1 MKNSLPGMVA
11 ALTLLTSCNVLEEA
25 QSPLEAM
32 TAAVRLGPHE
42 KCDGRPKFFLVDEV
56 AEASLAEMVPFERL
70 EMVLNGRRSAEKCS
84 HFAIARLIVNR
95 PDAILVYPSS
105 SEVTGVT
112 TNFIYTPWTGM
123 FTTASAQSQTGLVA
137 YAMRAARC
145 RLPFEMDRSSGFVR
159 TIHDRDAAPELL
171 EGDTITL
178 IQGTD
183 ARVPKEWPQW
193 GFYGSWLDLSRGDT
207 IAIEWIRPGKGKMT
221 GTANMIDPL
230 SPHLQASDSISTKW
244 MPQVRDWQDE
254 DGNAKWHVNSTRWEP
269 PDNQRF

>member
-1 MKNSLPGMVA
+1 MVA

-145 RLPFEMDRSSGFVR
+145 RLPFQMDRPSGFVR
-159 TIHDRDAAPELL
+159 AIHDRDAVPGLL
-171 EGDTITL
+171 DGDTITL
-178 IQGTD
+178 IQGRD
-183 ARVPKEWPQW
+183 SRVPKEWPTW
-193 GFYGSWLDLSRGDT
+193 GFYGSWLDLSPGDS
-207 IAIEWIRPGKGKMT
+207 IEVEWIRSGKGKMS
-221 GTANMIDPL
+221 GVAKMIDPL
-230 SPHLQASDSISTKW
+230 SPHLQAGDSISTKW